1 MNDIEE
7 HIVEHVEELKKSIME
22 INLNL
27 DNSDKIEHTYK
38 IVSEI
43 NEIKRVEKIVKE
55 IINKTLIG
63 IKNMFCLE
71 QLKEEAYR
79 NLDFNKAEKAFYHL
93 NASKETH
100 EEVVLAMKN
109 FNYGEVIVEMQA
121 IQSSDIV
128 GEVLFQQAKR
138 ALNLILND
146 FMEATRHKAI
156 TIGNDIP
163 REKK

>member
-1 MNDIEE
+1 MVTNTTI
-7 HIVEHVEELKKSIME
+7 L
-22 INLNL
+22 
-27 DNSDKIEHTYK
+27 YK
-38 IVSEI
+38 QYQ
-43 NEIKRVEKIVKE
+43 
-55 IINKTLIG
+55 NKV
-63 IKNMFCLE
+63 FS
-71 QLKEEAYR
+71 QA
-79 NLDFNKAEKAFYHL
+79 
-93 NASKETH
+93 KETH